1 MSVAPLSPEACE
13 VLLLFSDLT
22 GNTLFSSPDW
32 SLMEHNTVLFC
43 FPEDITS
50 DMTSWMQYG

>member
-1 MSVAPLSPEACE
+1 MSVAPLSPE